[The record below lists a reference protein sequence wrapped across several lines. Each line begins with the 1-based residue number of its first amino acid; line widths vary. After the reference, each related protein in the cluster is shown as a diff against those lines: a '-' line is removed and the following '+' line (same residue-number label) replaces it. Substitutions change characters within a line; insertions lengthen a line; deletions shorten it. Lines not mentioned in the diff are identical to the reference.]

1 MRVIIIFNENYIHRE
16 CPRVKK
22 FHVIFSLMLA
32 LMLALTGCVSSTNN
46 NGNTASPNNEGNNEE
61 ATNEQESG
69 EVNVYTSRHYEADQ
83 MLYKKFEEETGIK
96 VNVVEGKG
104 EELMERLN
112 REGDATNADVFITAD
127 AGNLHQAKEAELLQA
142 VESDVLAENI
152 PEKLRDVDN
161 QWFGLTKRARVIVYD
176 KERVSPEELSTYEAL
191 TEPEWKDRVVVR
203 SSENMYNMSLL
214 ASFIDLMGRDQAKE
228 WAQGIADNMARD
240 PEGGDRDQAKAVVAG
255 EADVAIM
262 NTYYIGVMLN
272 GADEEE
278 KKVAENVGV
287 FFPNQETTGTHI
299 NISGAG
305 VTKHAK
311 NQENAIKFI
320 EFLSGEEAQ
329 GQFAEANSEYP
340 VNENVEPSELLK
352 SWGEFKEQDINLS
365 VLGENQQDA
374 IRIFNE
380 VGWK

>member
-1 MRVIIIFNENYIHRE
+1 M
-16 CPRVKK
+16 KK
-22 FHVIFSLMLA
+22 FTVILSMMLA

-46 NGNTASPNNEGNNEE
+46 NGAENNEE
-61 ATNEQESG
+61 ATNEQG
-69 EVNVYTSRHYEADQ
+69 EVVNLYTSRHYEADQ
-83 MLYKKFEEETGIK
+83 ELYKKFEEETGIK

-104 EELMERLN
+104 DELMERLN
-112 REGDATNADVFITAD
+112 IEGEATEADVFITSD

-142 VESDVLAENI
+142 VESDVLAENV

-161 QWFGLTKRARVIVYD
+161 HWFGLTKRARVIVYD

-191 TEPEWKDRVVVR
+191 AGPEWKDRVVIR
-203 SSENMYNMSLL
+203 TSENMYNMSLL
-214 ASFIDLMGRDQAKE
+214 ASFIDIMGKDEAKA

-240 PEGGDRDQAKAVVAG
+240 PEGGDRDQAKAVAAG

-262 NTYYIGVMLN
+262 NTYYLGGMLN
-272 GADEEE
+272 GTDEEE
-278 KKVAENVGV
+278 KKVAESVGV
-287 FFPNQETTGTHI
+287 FFPNQETTGAHI

-311 NQENAIKFI
+311 NKENAIKFI
-320 EFLSGEEAQ
+320 EYLSSEEAQ

-340 VNENVEPSELLK
+340 VNEKVEPSELLK

-365 VLGENQQDA
+365 KLGENQQEA

>member
-1 MRVIIIFNENYIHRE
+1 
-16 CPRVKK
+16 VKK
-22 FHVIFSLMLA
+22 FTVILSMMLA

-46 NGNTASPNNEGNNEE
+46 DGAENNEE
-61 ATNEQESG
+61 ATNEQG
-69 EVNVYTSRHYEADQ
+69 EVVNLYTSRHYEADQ
-83 MLYKKFEEETGIK
+83 ELYKKFEEETGIK

-104 EELMERLN
+104 DELMERLN
-112 REGDATNADVFITAD
+112 IEGEDTEADVFITSD
-127 AGNLHQAKEAELLQA
+127 AGNLHQAKEAELLQV
-142 VESDVLAENI
+142 VESDVLIENI

-191 TEPEWKDRVVVR
+191 AEPEWKDRVVIR
-203 SSENMYNMSLL
+203 TSENMYNMSLL
-214 ASFIDLMGRDQAKE
+214 ASFIDIMGKDEAKA

-240 PEGGDRDQAKAVVAG
+240 PEGGDRDQAKAVAAG

-262 NTYYIGVMLN
+262 NTYYLGGMLN
-272 GADEEE
+272 GTDEEE
-278 KKVAENVGV
+278 KKVAESVGV
-287 FFPNQETTGTHI
+287 FFPNQETTGAHI

-311 NQENAIKFI
+311 NKENAIKFI
-320 EFLSGEEAQ
+320 EYLSSEEAQ

-340 VNENVEPSELLK
+340 VNEKVEPSELLK

-365 VLGENQQDA
+365 KLGENQQEA

>member
-1 MRVIIIFNENYIHRE
+1 M
-16 CPRVKK
+16 KK
-22 FHVIFSLMLA
+22 FTVILSMMLA

-46 NGNTASPNNEGNNEE
+46 NGNSSSQNNDGAENKE
-61 ATNEQESG
+61 
-69 EVNVYTSRHYEADQ
+69 EVNLYTSRHYEADQ
-83 MLYKKFEEETGIK
+83 ELYKKFEEETGIK

-104 EELMERLN
+104 DELMERLN
-112 REGDATNADVFITAD
+112 IEGEDTKADVFITSD

-142 VESDVLAENI
+142 VESDVLVENI

-161 QWFGLTKRARVIVYD
+161 QWFGLTKRARVIVYH
-176 KERVSPEELSTYEAL
+176 KERVNPEELSTYEAL
-191 TEPEWKDRVVVR
+191 AEPEWKDRVVIR
-203 SSENMYNMSLL
+203 TSENMYNMSLL
-214 ASFIDLMGRDQAKE
+214 ASFIDIMGKDEAKA

-240 PEGGDRDQAKAVVAG
+240 PEGGDRDQAKAVAAG

-262 NTYYIGVMLN
+262 NTYYLGGMLN
-272 GADEEE
+272 GTDEEE
-278 KKVAENVGV
+278 KKVAESVGV
-287 FFPNQETTGTHI
+287 FFPNQETTGAHI

-311 NQENAIKFI
+311 NKENAVKFI
-320 EFLSGEEAQ
+320 EFLSSEEAQ

-340 VNENVEPSELLK
+340 VNEKVEPSELLK

-365 VLGENQQDA
+365 KLGENQQEA

>member
-1 MRVIIIFNENYIHRE
+1 M
-16 CPRVKK
+16 
-22 FHVIFSLMLA
+22 MLA

-46 NGNTASPNNEGNNEE
+46 NGAENKEE
-61 ATNEQESG
+61 ATNEQG
-69 EVNVYTSRHYEADQ
+69 EVVNLYTSRHYEADQ
-83 MLYKKFEEETGIK
+83 ELYKKFEEETGIK

-104 EELMERLN
+104 DELMERLN
-112 REGDATNADVFITAD
+112 IEGEATEADVFITSD

-142 VESDVLAENI
+142 VESDVLAENV

-161 QWFGLTKRARVIVYD
+161 HWFGLTKRARVIVYD

-191 TEPEWKDRVVVR
+191 AEPEWKDRVVIR
-203 SSENMYNMSLL
+203 TSENMYNMSLL
-214 ASFIDLMGRDQAKE
+214 ASFIDIMGKDEAKA

-240 PEGGDRDQAKAVVAG
+240 PEGGDRDQAKAVAAG

-262 NTYYIGVMLN
+262 NTYYLGGMLN
-272 GADEEE
+272 GTDEEE
-278 KKVAENVGV
+278 KKVAESVGV
-287 FFPNQETTGTHI
+287 FFPNQETTGAHI

-311 NQENAIKFI
+311 NKENAIKFI
-320 EFLSGEEAQ
+320 EFLSSEEAQ

-340 VNENVEPSELLK
+340 VNEKVEPSELLK

-365 VLGENQQDA
+365 KLGENQQEA